1 MDLLCANPTRRPRDS
16 KGVGRHIHGEVHR
29 VSQGLLI
36 LCVRLRDIAY
46 FVIFSCVSH
55 WITIASV
62 RAADRVFLRCRYPT
76 LEVQSP
82 RQSARMQSSAAE
94 IYI

>member
-1 MDLLCANPTRRPRDS
+1 MDLLCANPTCRPRDL

-46 FVIFSCVSH
+46 FVILVVFH
-55 WITIASV
+55 IGLQLQEFEQPTG
-62 RAADRVFLRCRYPT
+62 VFLRCRYPT

-82 RQSARMQSSAAE
+82 RQSARMQRSAAE